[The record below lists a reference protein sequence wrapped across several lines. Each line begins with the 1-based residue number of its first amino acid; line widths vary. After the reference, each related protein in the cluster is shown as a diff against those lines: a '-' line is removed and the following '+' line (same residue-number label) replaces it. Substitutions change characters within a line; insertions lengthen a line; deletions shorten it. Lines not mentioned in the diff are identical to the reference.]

1 MKRYL
6 ASPVFLLAL
15 AVLICAISYAFNLP
29 VMGDPL
35 HGPLLLGMAGA
46 APALDRPTLAWG
58 RLREPM
64 KPFYNVGVSQIAT
77 AIIPKYS
84 RTVLGFF
91 LQLGGT
97 TFAKSD
103 ISRIE
108 LFVGETSIWGPVSG
122 TELNN
127 IVKYSEG
134 MRYQDD
140 YMLPLDFT
148 LPDDKELAGEQIGGL
163 NLMTL
168 PDGVIRLEVEIG
180 AGAVAPTLSGH
191 VVWSPPQ
198 GNGPFAGLM
207 MKLKKRVYAQ
217 LPAGDNYPLVD
228 LRGALLLRQ
237 FFMYTVQPAGVSAV
251 AGAGVAF
258 VNVGNGVMGA
268 ITVAQGTPAGRY
280 RLRVLGTVAAAGKF
294 AVYDPLG
301 REVGA
306 GNVGTAFSGGGL
318 GFTLA
323 DGAVDFLSGDGFTI
337 DVLPMNADG
346 NLSVV
351 EVKKNEGV
359 WWSRSDRAARF
370 EQRRYGRTPLAGIYV
385 ADFVL
390 DNHIDGLLDTA
401 NANSLDYKITL
412 GAADTL
418 SVIHQTLEKPVS

>member
-6 ASPVFLLAL
+6 TPYLLLAL
-15 AVLICAISYAFNLP
+15 AVSCAAIAYAFNMPML
-29 VMGDPL
+29 GDPL
-35 HGPLLLGMAGA
+35 QGPLLLGMAVA
-46 APALDRPTLAWG
+46 APAASRPALAWG

-77 AIIPKYS
+77 VIIPRAS

-127 IVKYSEG
+127 IVKYGEG
-134 MRYQDD
+134 MRFQDD
-140 YMLPLDFT
+140 YMLPVDFT
-148 LPDDKELAGEQIGGL
+148 LPNDKELAGEQIGGL
-163 NLMTL
+163 NLLSL
-168 PDGVIRLEVEIG
+168 PDGVIRMEVEIG

-191 VVWSPPQ
+191 SVYSPPQ

-228 LRGALLLRQ
+228 LRGALVLRQ
-237 FFMYTVQPAGVSAV
+237 FFMYTTVNAAVSAA

-258 VNVGNGVMGA
+258 ANVGNGVMGA
-268 ITVAQGTPAGRY
+268 ITVTQGTPAGRY
-280 RLRVLGTVAAAGKF
+280 RLRVLDPIANAGKF
-294 AVYDPLG
+294 VVYDPLG
-301 REVGA
+301 REIGG
-306 GNVGTAFSGGGL
+306 GNVATAFAGGGL
-318 GFTLA
+318 AFTLA
-323 DGAVDFLSGDGFTI
+323 DGAADFLAGDGFTI
-337 DVLPMNADG
+337 DVLPMNTDG
-346 NLSVV
+346 NLTTV

-359 WWSRSDRAARF
+359 WWSRTDRAARF

-390 DNHIDGLLDTA
+390 DNHIDGVLDTA
-401 NANSLDYKITL
+401 NANTLDYKINLT
-412 GAADTL
+412 GADTL
-418 SVIHQTLEKPVS
+418 SVIHQTLEKPVV